1 MAAQY
6 DGWAEWYDEYLGQPL
21 YEPVPGYVRRLV
33 GEGEGYCLDAG
44 CGTGVYL
51 KVLSDLGWS
60 VVGIDLSRDQLR
72 LAATRS
78 ARVIQGDVGLLPIAS
93 GLFARCVSV
102 LTLTDLDDVAPFFH
116 EAARILHPEG
126 QLVVVATHPCFIG
139 PFTKQE
145 AGSDGIAHIYPG
157 YWHTERVFEGPGIG
171 SGVRS
176 RVGVRHVPL
185 SELLNKLIAAGFQLL
200 LVEELGEGTIPWIF
214 AFVAKKGSG
223 LRPL

>member
-1 MAAQY
+1 MAAPY
-6 DGWAEWYDEYLGQPL
+6 DGWAEWYDEYLGRPL
-21 YEPVPGYVRRLV
+21 YEPVPDHVRRLV

-44 CGTGVYL
+44 CGTGVHL
-51 KVLSDLGWS
+51 EVLSDLGWS
-60 VVGIDLSRDQLR
+60 VAGIDLSRDQLR
-72 LAATRS
+72 LASTRS
-78 ARVIQGDVGLLPIAS
+78 GRVIQGDVGLLPIPS

-126 QLVVVATHPCFIG
+126 HLVVVATHPCFIG
-139 PFTKQE
+139 PFTKLE
-145 AGSDGIAHIYPG
+145 AGSEGIAHIYPG

-200 LVEELGEGTIPWIF
+200 LVEELGEGTIPWLF
-214 AFVAKKGSG
+214 AFVAKRRIG
-223 LRPL
+223 